1 VVVTR
6 AIPANNLP
14 NLRDELHSMTEFA
27 KLSGKE
33 MLHYAKHLVRG
44 WWQDLSIKEFKRLL
58 THYPRLKGVIVDY
71 KNKLLP
77 NSKFEA
83 INVFFSKSG
92 ISLLGAMILWA
103 GEKEVK
109 GE

>member
-1 VVVTR
+1 
-6 AIPANNLP
+6 
-14 NLRDELHSMTEFA
+14 MTEFA

-44 WWQDLSIKEFKRLL
+44 WWQDLSI
-58 THYPRLKGVIVDY
+58 
-71 KNKLLP
+71 
-77 NSKFEA
+77 KFEA